1 MSTALFPYLVLLS
14 LGPAPSPPTVTV
26 RSHPPMASAFWDGR
40 YVGTTP
46 LTLRAV
52 PPGRHGLKL
61 TRYGYRNWLRLV
73 TVEGADVKLDARL
86 VPEVSGALRVES
98 EPPEAKV
105 YVSGEFHGRT
115 PLALTGLPVGI
126 VQVRVEKAEH
136 LPAQQDAAI
145 AADKTA
151 TVKVTLQP
159 KLEAF
164 LLAKI
169 KTDPSRVTNYTELG
183 HFYMMRRD
191 YDRAFDMYARGMDAC
206 VDARAIPNDCLRL
219 YNELQYC
226 HDGDVVKF
234 ADEANL
240 EAFRQRFVKLFEDAI
255 KRVPSN
261 ERNYWQL
268 ATIKS
273 RKKEWPACVAL
284 YEQAVKH
291 ARNSRIKHR
300 AMRGAAQMR
309 YRLAASLA
317 KKGDYAQ
324 AGAEYEK
331 AIALYPKT
339 YYARQAVSSAISL
352 YRYRLQN
359 PQKVQELR
367 RGYVK
372 TFPRSSSSPSYLRQI
387 ADGLVTGGHYKEAVA
402 EYERFLKDY
411 PDHDSCPQVMM
422 AIANCRQT
430 KIGDQAGALRAYLE
444 CAKRYPKYDGSAG
457 ALLAAAQIHQARGET
472 VYANAIHALILK
484 LYPHSTEAG
493 EIDDDPKSKQAREK
507 AAALYS
513 QATNKERADK
523 RAAIALYEKVVS
535 SYPNSHHAPAAI
547 LRIVAIHQNSTKDFD
562 AEMAARA
569 RFVDLF
575 PHNDQAPS
583 QLMTAAS
590 RYAKQAQYDKAV
602 AAYRRLIKQFP
613 DSDSCPT
620 AYYQIGLVYHRKTH
634 EQKKAIPEFRL
645 VAKKW
650 PDHSLTPASLYH
662 IGWIYFLCLK
672 GTSDE
677 AIKSFREL
685 LTRYPYESY
694 ASSVEYWLD
703 ALQKTKP
710 EPAGWWAAG

>member
-1 MSTALFPYLVLLS
+1 MSTLLFPYLVLCS

-26 RSHPPMASAFWDGR
+26 HSQPPMASAFWDGR
-40 YVGTTP
+40 YVGATP
-46 LTLRAV
+46 LILRAV

-61 TRYGYRNWLRLV
+61 TRYGYRNWVQLV
-73 TVEGADVKLDARL
+73 TVQGADVKLDARL
-86 VPEVSGALRVES
+86 MPEVSGALRVES

-105 YVSGEFHGRT
+105 YVNGEFHGRT

-169 KTDPSRVTNYTELG
+169 KTDPSRVTNHTELG

-191 YDRAFDMYARGMDAC
+191 YDRAFDTYARGMDAC
-206 VDARAIPNDCLRL
+206 VSPKAIPNDCLRL

-240 EAFRQRFVKLFEDAI
+240 EAFRQRFAKLFEDAI

-261 ERNYWQL
+261 ERNYWEL
-268 ATIKS
+268 ATIRS

-309 YRLAASLA
+309 YRLGADIAS
-317 KKGDYAQ
+317 KGDYVEA
-324 AGAEYEK
+324 AAEYEK
-331 AIALYPKT
+331 AIALYPMT

-352 YRYRLQN
+352 YQYRLN
-359 PQKVQELR
+359 VPDKVDALR
-367 RGYVK
+367 RGYLK
-372 TFPRSSSSPSYLRQI
+372 TFPKCSTSPAYRRQLADALVARSR
-387 ADGLVTGGHYKEAVA
+387 YKEALT
-402 EYERFLKDY
+402 EYQRFLKDY
-411 PDHDSCPQVMM
+411 PDDDGCPELMVAM
-422 AIANCRQT
+422 ANCHQT
-430 KIGDQAGALRAYLE
+430 KLNDPASALRVYLD
-444 CAKRYPKYDGSAG
+444 CAERYPQYDGSAG
-457 ALLAAAQIHQARGET
+457 ALLSAAQIHQARGET
-472 VYANAIHALILK
+472 VYAKAIHALIVK
-484 LYPHSTEAG
+484 RYPCSADAEQV
-493 EIDDDPKSKQAREK
+493 DDDPKRKQAREQ
-507 AAALYS
+507 AATLHAE
-513 QATNKERADK
+513 ATAKESVDK
-523 RAAIALYEKVVS
+523 RTAIALYEKLIAACPAT
-535 SYPNSHHAPAAI
+535 YQAPAAM
-547 LRIVAIHQNSTKDFD
+547 LRIVAIHQNSTRDFG

-569 RFVDLF
+569 RFVDLY
-575 PHNDQAPS
+575 PNSDQAPS
-583 QLMTAAS
+583 QLMTMAS
-590 RYAKQAQYDKAV
+590 RYTKESRHEEAI

-620 AYYQIGLVYHRKTH
+620 AYYQIGLIYHQKTY
-634 EQKKAIPEFRL
+634 EQKKAIPEFRAL
-645 VAKKW
+645 ATKW
-650 PDHSLTPASLYH
+650 PDHSLAPASVYH

-672 GTSDE
+672 GTSAQ
-677 AIKSFREL
+677 AIESFREL

-694 ASSVEYWLD
+694 ADSVEYWLD

-710 EPAGWWAAG
+710 EPVAWWQ